1 MKKNEFLISFG
12 LIVAFAFVIGIGTS
26 FAPAPRLT
34 TEVQTTTSVVMEEGV
49 HFIYENTAVVRSDGK
64 ILAESQKLIGVE

>member
-1 MKKNEFLISFG
+1 MKKNEFLIGFG
-12 LIVAFAFVIGIGTS
+12 LIVSFAFVVVLGTS

-34 TEVQTTTSVVMEEGV
+34 TEVQTTTSVVIEEGV

-64 ILAESQKLIGVE
+64 ILAENQKLIRVE